1 MPNDQD
7 LYLEASKSSALSIAF
22 STLAQTDVDGQSKFN
37 PALCREVAKLIVC
50 RTYSSAILELSHLIV
65 GACDLSGPLRR
76 YEYFFWD
83 SGIAHPDVFRQYCRH
98 SAEAHDPLNRLI
110 VGSRSITI
118 DYVDGPFVITYSRM
132 PLLSAL
138 MEFLLTALG
147 YAELDEIFQPLT
159 QGRLKRRTVSEQAN
173 ALSRLVYAYLRD
185 HLPPAQ
191 SQRKFRT
198 LLSYCDQD
206 IQRIDDQMI
215 LNFWRDYAI
224 NDEKGLDFK
233 TYDSVLDSFTRLLH
247 ALEGARDLQAI
258 THSAPIGT
266 DHDAGEINPD
276 QLHQQIDHIDEK
288 NNALLTLTSPPCD
301 HVKFLTKI
309 EQGHLARLAQM
320 TDYSQRLALSILRS
334 DTFRLCQTRLSQ
346 AVRRKA
352 TTQEFQDILDDPEIS
367 YDTQRLAYQSMIKQI
382 EKILHASLHAL
393 LIAQSPTTLSILLQ
407 LEPEGDF
414 SALKPLLIQSETD
427 AENTVI
433 PLRGL
438 TVEGHLIVLLQ
449 KASAHN
455 PLLQKRLEI
464 AEQTYNRLSRQ
475 GFKEDIRNHPTLIPA
490 FEQGCAALLELHQVL
505 KKYVACLEQKNH
517 DWADVFESD
526 QCLFRQQFQ
535 KLYLPH
541 GVTP

>member
-7 LYLEASKSSALSIAF
+7 LYLEASKSSALSTAF
-22 STLAQTDVDGQSKFN
+22 STLAQTDVEGQPKFS

-65 GACDLSGPLRR
+65 GACDLSGPLQR

-83 SGIAHPDVFRQYCRH
+83 SGIARPDVFRQYCRH
-98 SAEAHDPLNRLI
+98 NAEVHSPLKRLI
-110 VGSRSITI
+110 VGTRSITI
-118 DYVDGPFVITYSRM
+118 DYADGPFVISYSRM

-147 YAELDEIFQPLT
+147 YTALDEIFQPLMQST
-159 QGRLKRRTVSEQAN
+159 LKRKMVSDQAN

-185 HLPPAQ
+185 HLPSAQ

-206 IQRIDDQMI
+206 SQRIDDQMI

-247 ALEGARDLQAI
+247 ALEGARDLQAMA
-258 THSAPIGT
+258 HSASIGT

-276 QLHQQIDHIDEK
+276 QLHQQLDRIDEK
-288 NNALLTLTSPPCD
+288 TNALLALTSPPCD

-309 EQGHLARLAQM
+309 EQGHLNRLAQM
-320 TDYSQRLALSILRS
+320 TDYSQRLPLSILRS

-352 TTQEFQDILDDPEIS
+352 TVQEFQEILDDPEIS
-367 YDTQRLAYQSMIKQI
+367 YETQRLAYQSLIQQI

-393 LIAQSPTTLSILLQ
+393 LIAQSPTALSILLQ
-407 LEPEGDF
+407 LEPDGDF
-414 SALKPLLIQSETD
+414 SALKPLLMQSETNTD
-427 AENTVI
+427 NTVI
-433 PLRGL
+433 PLRGQ
-438 TVEGHLIVLLQ
+438 TVEGHLITLLQ
-449 KASAHN
+449 KASADN
-455 PLLQKRLEI
+455 PLLLKHLER
-464 AEQTYNRLSRQ
+464 AEQTYSRLSRQ
-475 GFKEDIRNHPTLIPA
+475 GFKEDIRNHPSLIPA
-490 FEQGCAALLELHQVL
+490 FEQGCAALLELYEALQN
-505 KKYVACLEQKNH
+505 YVQCLEQQNH
-517 DWADVFESD
+517 DWAPIFTADRT
-526 QCLFRQQFQ
+526 LFRQQFQ
-535 KLYLPH
+535 KLYLPD